1 MSNQNITNDPKYL
14 YNNIQLLFRHTD
26 IDPTIDITNFK
37 LFKEYLAKVGPT
49 NLNSNVDV
57 AREET
62 IHEKIKKCLE
72 KVIID
77 IEKDEDINTLLGSA
91 IETLQSNVNIP
102 EIDETTRDLL
112 QNTII
117 PTLETIKTPSQIYFI
132 QYKLFTHKEYII
144 YNILKFLSY
153 IDDLQKLNYQWFKN
167 VSNLLYIFDII
178 KKGINEDVTKSNNK
192 LDTSTSKDEGKSSN
206 PKKGNVSKSSSL
218 LESSSVLESET
229 IDNAVIASAITASIA
244 SASTPTNI
252 RGGLKLSDLDYIKE
266 RIKIKISL
274 IEPKQKVLYQ

>member
-1 MSNQNITNDPKYL
+1 MSNQNIMNDPKYL
-14 YNNIQLLFRHTD
+14 YNNIELLFRHTD

-91 IETLQSNVNIP
+91 IETLQSNVNMP

-192 LDTSTSKDEGKSSN
+192 LDISKDKSN
-206 PKKGNVSKSSSL
+206 AKNVSVLK
-218 LESSSVLESET
+218 SSSVLESET